1 MDNSDHI
8 YPRADRASREVD
20 SFVLASALDHIAKV
34 AAKSHTQTRRIR
46 WIQARAENALAG
58 KEHCDLDIDLP
69 RRTTSPERLQ
79 KRLGYVFAH
88 LYQYQELLQYLF
100 EKNPELLDDIVVDA
114 FMSKMFEP
122 TRKLPEGDEDGSND

>member
-1 MDNSDHI
+1 MDSSDHI
-8 YPRADRASREVD
+8 YPRADKASREVD

-69 RRTTSPERLQ
+69 CAISLLKSAIRLLIRIRYLVRTSVSSAVIL
-79 KRLGYVFAH
+79 AS
-88 LYQYQELLQYLF
+88 LLF
-100 EKNPELLDDIVVDA
+100 
-114 FMSKMFEP
+114 
-122 TRKLPEGDEDGSND
+122 